1 MMLHCTNCKKKFFQY
16 NVNSEVEGKVVECK
30 YCNQKLL
37 FESRTKYLDNRLIEL
52 NKDLDSTESKINLR
66 KQEYEE
72 QILQLSNELNKKKE
86 ELKFQKLLQE
96 KIFAFENRL
105 KETEKLSSQ
114 KTELKDKIDDL
125 NDKIKLS
132 SDNISSL
139 NKDID
144 EKTNY
149 LENKLNSYDNDK
161 IDNNESE
168 NNQISV
174 SHSSG
179 VVDINKHFEKS
190 NKNHSDISKKN
201 DNKKKNIFF
210 SPSFIK

>member
-1 MMLHCTNCKKKFFQY
+1 QY
-16 NVNSEVEGKVVECK
+16 NVNSEIEGKVVECK

-37 FESRTKYLDNRLIEL
+37 YESRTKYLDNRIIEL
-52 NKDLDSTESKINLR
+52 NKDLDFTESKINSR
-66 KQEYEE
+66 KQEYED
-72 QILQLSNELNKKKE
+72 QIVQLGNELGKKKE
-86 ELKFQKLLQE
+86 ELQLQKLLQE

-114 KTELKDKIDDL
+114 KTELKNKIDDL

-132 SDNISSL
+132 SDNIASL

-144 EKTNY
+144 EKTNQ

-168 NNQISV
+168 DNQISINDT
-174 SHSSG
+174 SG

-190 NKNHSDISKKN
+190 NNNHPDISEKN
-201 DNKKKNIFF
+201 ENIKKNIFF
-210 SPSFIK
+210 SPNFTK

>member
-1 MMLHCTNCKKKFFQY
+1 MLHCTNCKKKFFQY
-16 NVNSEVEGKVVECK
+16 NVNSEIEGKVVECK

-37 FESRTKYLDNRLIEL
+37 YESRTKYLDNRLIEL
-52 NKDLDSTESKINLR
+52 NKDLDCTESKINLR
-66 KQEYEE
+66 KQEYED
-72 QILQLSNELNKKKE
+72 QIVQLSNELNKKKE

-132 SDNISSL
+132 SDNISIL

-144 EKTNY
+144 EKTNH
-149 LENKLNSYDNDK
+149 LENKLNAYDNDK
-161 IDNNESE
+161 VDNNESE
-168 NNQISV
+168 KNQISV
-174 SHSSG
+174 NDTSG

-190 NKNHSDISKKN
+190 NKNNPNVPEKN
-201 DNKKKNIFF
+201 NNIKKNIFF
-210 SPSFIK
+210 SPNLTK